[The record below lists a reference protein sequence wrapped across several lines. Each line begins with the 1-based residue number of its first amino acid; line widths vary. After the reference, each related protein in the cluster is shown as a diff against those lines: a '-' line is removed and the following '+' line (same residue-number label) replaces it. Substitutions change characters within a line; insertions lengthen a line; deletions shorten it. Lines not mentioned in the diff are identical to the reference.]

1 MQQEVEN
8 DRSRG
13 VVVVKAKKNEE
24 MLEKQVWV
32 EFIETMVKV

>member
-1 MQQEVEN
+1 VQQQVEN
-8 DRSRG
+8 DNSRG
-13 VVVVKAKKNEE
+13 VVVVKSKKNEE